1 LFQLSFIFEGDLR
14 ERDLLKIVNKKG
26 MRVLVMLILVVVFSS
41 CVKNK
46 NGQMNQVQT
55 AADGK
60 SFEVAEVIQG
70 NTYSYIKAKENNGE
84 FWMAISKQEV
94 QPGEVYFYSEG
105 LPMQNFHSKEVDR
118 TFDEIYFVSEISKT
132 PIQKGAMGGMGS
144 GAMGGMGS
152 MGGKSNAPA
161 HQGKVGSEQNS
172 AIAMEKSAGEITIAQ
187 VFANRENY
195 SGKEIVIKGVVVK
208 VNKEVMG
215 KNWIHIQDG
224 TNDNGNFD
232 LTVTSSDMAEV
243 DNVIT
248 VRGKITLNKDFGYG
262 YSYEVIMEEAKI
274 EESKPVNSAI

>member
-1 LFQLSFIFEGDLR
+1 
-14 ERDLLKIVNKKG
+14 
-26 MRVLVMLILVVVFSS
+26 
-41 CVKNK
+41 
-46 NGQMNQVQT
+46 MNQVQT

-70 NTYSYIKAKENNGE
+70 STYTYIRAKENSGE

-94 QPGEVYFYSEG
+94 QSGEVYFYSEG

-132 PIQKGAMGGMGS
+132 PIQKGAMGSMGS

-152 MGGKSNAPA
+152 MGGNSNAPA
-161 HQGKVGSEQNS
+161 HSGKVSSEQNS
-172 AIAMEKSAGEITIAQ
+172 AIIVKKSAGEITVAQ
-187 VFANRENY
+187 VFANRDNY
-195 SGKEIVIKGVVVK
+195 SGKEIEIKGVVVK

-224 TNDNGNFD
+224 TSDNGIFD
-232 LTVTSSDMAEV
+232 LTVTSTDVAEV
-243 DNVIT
+243 NDEIKVK
-248 VRGKITLNKDFGYG
+248 GKITLNKDFGYG

-274 EESKPVNSAI
+274 VETKPAGSAI